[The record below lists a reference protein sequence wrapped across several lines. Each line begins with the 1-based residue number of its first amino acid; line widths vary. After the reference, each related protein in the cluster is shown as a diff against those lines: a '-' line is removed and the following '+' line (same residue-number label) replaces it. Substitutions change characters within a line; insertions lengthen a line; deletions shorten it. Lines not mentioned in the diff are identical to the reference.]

1 MWGGFMKIFN
11 IKQANL
17 FIKLGATVI
26 GCGLGNKNK
35 TYIEFEENKILKDLM
50 VRWSNKEFTL

>member
-1 MWGGFMKIFN
+1 MKIFN
-11 IKQANL
+11 IKQVNL

-35 TYIEFEENKILKDLM
+35 TYIEFKEDKILKDLM
-50 VRWSNKEFTL
+50 VRWGNKEFTL